1 MPNDASDCG
10 WMANASDCGRMANDE
25 PADCGRK
32 ARPGTAVPVVY
43 HATAVAGSNG
53 SEFVHQP
60 PGQRLCLRS
69 PRNPPRVP

>member
-43 HATAVAGSNG
+43 HATAVAGLECTDPKGTHS
-53 SEFVHQP
+53 
-60 PGQRLCLRS
+60 L
-69 PRNPPRVP
+69 PRQWRITVV